1 MCSDLAALRWCQSLW
16 CVGPLFRVCVS
27 LSTDCESAKCV
38 QRKCRCTYV
47 KFHRQTAPI
56 GPGHQPRPIHAPPA
70 RIPAPSSADLLYLN
84 PPPPAPIPAIPDPAF
99 ALYSDIPPPYHS
111 WGTGTLPWTHPD
123 VYPHA
128 QVGHTPEPSFFPPQP
143 SFGGLLPGI
152 PADDPNV
159 TPMPLKEPR
168 DAQLWKQYMRS
179 PDLPA
184 KRTRVLSM
192 PVASRGESSVRTTL
206 HDEDLSSY
214 EAAVLA
220 RKAPTHLCL
229 PRRATI
235 PPPPIDPFTVNR
247 DLSSS
252 LAGVF
257 GPSSDLSLQ
266 PPLSSSSSS
275 SSFHLRQD
283 SPSTSST
290 STAPGSSSR
299 ASSVA
304 TEDDDHPSP
313 HDAIPVDDHHHQ
325 SNSIKTLSST
335 HLDTKNQFLIP
346 DQPDAGRM
354 IMIPSPMDPFA
365 FGMN

>member
-1 MCSDLAALRWCQSLW
+1 MNWA
-16 CVGPLFRVCVS
+16 
-27 LSTDCESAKCV
+27 
-38 QRKCRCTYV
+38 
-47 KFHRQTAPI
+47 TAD
-56 GPGHQPRPIHAPPA
+56 QY
-70 RIPAPSSADLLYLN
+70 PS
-84 PPPPAPIPAIPDPAF
+84 
-99 ALYSDIPPPYHS
+99 
-111 WGTGTLPWTHPD
+111 WTH
-123 VYPHA
+123 V
-128 QVGHTPEPSFFPPQP
+128 S
-143 SFGGLLPGI
+143 SI
-152 PADDPNV
+152 
-159 TPMPLKEPR
+159 KS
-168 DAQLWKQYMRS
+168 YMW
-179 PDLPA
+179 
-184 KRTRVLSM
+184 TRLETTTTM

-220 RKAPTHLCL
+220 RKAPTHLSL

-313 HDAIPVDDHHHQ
+313 HDAIPVDDSHHQ

-335 HLDTKNQFLIP
+335 HLDTKNQYLIP

-365 FGMN
+365 FGMNWPEGIYLSIYLCNCIPRDDNTIERGCTRP